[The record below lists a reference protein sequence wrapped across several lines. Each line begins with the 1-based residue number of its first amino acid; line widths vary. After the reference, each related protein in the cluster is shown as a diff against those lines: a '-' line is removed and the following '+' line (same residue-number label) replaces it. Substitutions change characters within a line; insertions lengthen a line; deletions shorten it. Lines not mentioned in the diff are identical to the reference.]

1 MLIYG
6 WGIVIGSGKV
16 RSGYKT
22 EMPLSFKPKSN
33 RTSHF
38 MNEMAVNKKTHPGPS
53 SILRTTCESILCQI
67 MYLILNIF
75 VVSSLWVVKRIIH
88 NLE

>member
-22 EMPLSFKPKSN
+22 EMPLSFKPKKTTGLV
-33 RTSHF
+33 TS
-38 MNEMAVNKKTHPGPS
+38 
-53 SILRTTCESILCQI
+53 
-67 MYLILNIF
+67 
-75 VVSSLWVVKRIIH
+75 
-88 NLE
+88 

>member
-22 EMPLSFKPKSN
+22 EMPLSKPKKTTGLV
-33 RTSHF
+33 TS
-38 MNEMAVNKKTHPGPS
+38 
-53 SILRTTCESILCQI
+53 
-67 MYLILNIF
+67 
-75 VVSSLWVVKRIIH
+75 
-88 NLE
+88 

>member
-1 MLIYG
+1 VADAVFLEFSSNALVDLRTLQQANVDL
-6 WGIVIGSGKV
+6 WLGIVIGGGKV

-38 MNEMAVNKKTHPGPS
+38 MKWRSIKNTSGPS
-53 SILRTTCESILCQI
+53 SFYAPRANP
-67 MYLILNIF
+67 YF
-75 VVSSLWVVKRIIH
+75 VK
-88 NLE
+88 